1 MPKSKRFTVSPG
13 SAESIAK
20 AIAAK
25 FNDRVGPALLSAM
38 QNAVPIRTG
47 ALYRALT
54 YEVDSSNQSDV
65 VLRAGVDAGT
75 DEHVDYGLYVEQ
87 GTSRMKAQPYMRP
100 ALGQIGA
107 KIK

>member
-1 MPKSKRFTVSPG
+1 MPERFNVTPG
-13 SAESIAK
+13 SEASIAGSISD
-20 AIAAK
+20 A
-25 FNDRVGPALLSAM
+25 FNERVGPMLLKAM
-38 QNAVPIRTG
+38 QNLVPIRSG

-54 YEVDSSNQSDV
+54 YEVDDANPRDV

-75 DEHVDYGLYVEQ
+75 DENVTYGLYVEE
-87 GTSRMKAQPYMRP
+87 GTSRMKAQPFMRP